1 MKRIS
6 CLVNTSSCM
15 GREDGALWLGVQV
28 NTAIY
33 STVLVK
39 FVPKIFIWAMLLT
52 VRKRNLELLMLDLLL
67 YVFTVS
73 FSSLLLFEVQ

>member
-1 MKRIS
+1 M
-6 CLVNTSSCM
+6 
-15 GREDGALWLGVQV
+15 WLGVQV

-33 STVLVK
+33 STDLGK

-52 VRKRNLELLMLDLLL
+52 VRKRSLEFLMLDLLL

-73 FSSLLLFEVQ
+73 FSSLLLFEIQQRSIQFLSG